1 MSHYVI
7 HREPGDGGVYFC
19 DICKDLYFSPLPDVP
34 TICLDCLFSNRNRN
48 RLIKVYGPSVK
59 YSLEEN
65 TMLTQSEVGNIMGI
79 SRQRVQQI
87 EIIAMAKVRAYLIK
101 SNETKIKLSIMNQV
115 AIVGRVVRDAVVRE
129 TKNGN
134 PMLTLTIVTE
144 KEGTEDRTFQTYWDV
159 LSFGEKAVSLADKLK
174 EGTTAHATGEVS
186 VSTYEKKDGST
197 GASLKCVGT
206 VGVIGG
212 IPKEDSDPMF

>member
-7 HREPGDGGVYFC
+7 HREPGDGGLYFC
-19 DICKDLYFSPLPDVP
+19 ETCGDLYFSPLPDVP
-34 TICLDCLFSNRNRN
+34 TICLDCLYSNRNRN
-48 RLIKVYGPSVK
+48 RLIKVYGPSYK
-59 YSLEEN
+59 DSLEEN

-115 AIVGRVVRDAVVRE
+115 AIVGKVVRDAQVRE

-134 PMLTLTIVTE
+134 PMLTVTIVTE
-144 KEGTEDRTFQTYWDV
+144 KVGTEDRTFQTYWDV
-159 LSFGEKAVSLADKLK
+159 LSFGDKAISLADKLK
-174 EGTTAHATGEVS
+174 EGAAAFATGEVS
-186 VSTYEKKDGST
+186 VSTYENKDGAT
-197 GASLKCVGT
+197 KASLKCVGT

-212 IPKEDSDPMF
+212 IPKDDTDQMF